1 MIVNDRSPL
10 ELAAPDAMVTQ
21 VACVTSVVTFVT
33 MVCFCRVIV
42 VPDSDE
48 LSRGWHCA
56 GARVRHRERAR
67 RHHHDGDLCPKWVF
81 PPSET
86 VSENVSV
93 PPVAGAVKVGL
104 AVVGPVRTTAVP
116 LVWAHWY
123 VNTAPSG
130 SDDADPSNVTTA
142 PAPTD

>member
-1 MIVNDRSPL
+1 MATVS
-10 ELAAPDAMVTQ
+10 E
-21 VACVTSVVTFVT
+21 
-33 MVCFCRVIV
+33 
-42 VPDSDE
+42 
-48 LSRGWHCA
+48 
-56 GARVRHRERAR
+56 
-67 RHHHDGDLCPKWVF
+67 WVF

-86 VSENVSV
+86 VNEKVSV

-104 AVVGPVRTTAVP
+104 AVVGPVRVTAVP